1 MSLLSHSFSTVSHC
15 VPLCVDFVYITLLL
29 RKGNSFYAIMMLG
42 HQFGCSIQLRNIQRR
57 KLIISGSSK
66 GVTVQ
71 ELMSFFSY
79 FQDCLSS
86 VDKATQIP
94 IIRRSWQ
101 WSRLKNSNGLKLQYC
116 YLARS
121 SVCMPGII
129 VLVMNCHQRELYE
142 AICFFLRYSQD
153 VRIEI

>member
-1 MSLLSHSFSTVSHC
+1 MSLLSHSFSTLSQC

-29 RKGNSFYAIMMLG
+29 RKGNSFYPMMMLG
-42 HQFGCSIQLRNIQRR
+42 PPIRQRR

-79 FQDCLSS
+79 FQVCLSY
-86 VDKATQIP
+86 VDMATQIP

-101 WSRLKNSNGLKLQYC
+101 WSRLKNSNGLKLQYR
-116 YLARS
+116 YLSRS

-142 AICFFLRYSQD
+142 AICFF
-153 VRIEI
+153 

>member
-1 MSLLSHSFSTVSHC
+1 MSLLSHSFTTLSQC
-15 VPLCVDFVYITLLL
+15 VPLCVCSLYLPLSVDFVYITLL

-42 HQFGCSIQLRNIQRR
+42 CSIQRNIQRR

-79 FQDCLSS
+79 FQDCLSY
-86 VDKATQIP
+86 VDMATQIP

-101 WSRLKNSNGLKLQYC
+101 WSRLKNSNGLKLQYR

-142 AICFFLRYSQD
+142 TICFF
-153 VRIEI
+153 

>member
-1 MSLLSHSFSTVSHC
+1 MSLLSHSFSTLSQC
-15 VPLCVDFVYITLLL
+15 VPLCVDFVYITFLL

-42 HQFGCSIQLRNIQRR
+42 PRIRQRR

-79 FQDCLSS
+79 FQVCLSY
-86 VDKATQIP
+86 VDMATYYSTELAVVKAQEFKWTQTP
-94 IIRRSWQ
+94 ISLSGSFISLHAW
-101 WSRLKNSNGLKLQYC
+101 N
-116 YLARS
+116 
-121 SVCMPGII
+121 I

-142 AICFFLRYSQD
+142 AIRFF
-153 VRIEI
+153 